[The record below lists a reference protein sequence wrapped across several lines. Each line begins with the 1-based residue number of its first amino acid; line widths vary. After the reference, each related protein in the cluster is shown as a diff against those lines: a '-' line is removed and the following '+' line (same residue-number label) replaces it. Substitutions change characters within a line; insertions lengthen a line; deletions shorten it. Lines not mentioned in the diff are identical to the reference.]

1 MRLAPQPD
9 TIKDHVQSM
18 IQKLG
23 ATDRIHAAV
32 IAVRDGIVS

>member
-1 MRLAPQPD
+1 MRLAPKLD
-9 TIKDHVQSM
+9 TIKEHVQRR

-32 IAVRDGIVS
+32 IAVRGGIVS